1 MILIGTLETEYFL
14 VQLSDLVFKLCQ
26 IILLQLRLLLVMAS
40 HRQVWAMAC
49 QREKLSILSSIRKW
63 ASQLVIYLDALTFYL
78 MSG

>member
-26 IILLQLRLLLVMAS
+26 IILLQLRLLVMAS
-40 HRQVWAMAC
+40 HRQVWTMAC
-49 QREKLSILSSIRKW
+49 QGEKLSILSSIRKW
-63 ASQLVIYLDALTFYL
+63 ASQLVVDLDALTFYL